1 MTSDQP
7 VPRNYL
13 TLDYVEAPDGSFEWD
28 GRESF
33 SRIIPKLQVS
43 WDSTSL
49 GALKK
54 CPRLYQLSIVE
65 GWRRTPRPGTPGN
78 IHFRYGILYHR
89 ALEVYDH
96 KKSEGMVHDDAM
108 VETLL
113 DLVEGC
119 MDWEDLADKDAAE
132 VATGDGFHVRKL
144 GAESDSPGWQKL
156 LGVWDPNA
164 QLDPDKAAK
173 NAKTVPN
180 LFRSVVWYL
189 DRFGDK
195 DPIDT
200 IQLDNGKPAVELSF
214 RFDAG
219 FKTSSTGEPILLSG
233 HLDRVGMFAGLGH
246 VVDRKT
252 SSSTLGQYYFDQFNP
267 HNQMSLYSIAGRVV
281 TNTPIKGVIIDAA
294 HIAKGFTAFARGITT
309 RTEGQLEEWL
319 SDFKFYV
326 ALAERFATS
335 NYWPMNDT
343 ACNDFGG
350 CAFRGICSKDPKVRL
365 TYLKNQFHIEKW
377 DPLKVR
383 GDIDNH

>member
-1 MTSDQP
+1 MNSEQS
-7 VPRNYL
+7 VPKNYL
-13 TLDYVEAPDGSFEWD
+13 TLATVQNADGSWEWD

-33 SRIIPKLQVS
+33 SKVIPKLQIS

-65 GWRRTPRPGTPGN
+65 GWRPTPRPGSPGN

-96 KKSEGMVHDDAM
+96 KKSDGLDHEEAVI
-108 VETLL
+108 ETVI
-113 DLVEGC
+113 DLVHGC
-119 MDWEDLADKDAAE
+119 MDWEDLVDKEAAE
-132 VATGDGFHVRKL
+132 RATGDGHHVRKTTEA
-144 GAESDSPGWQKL
+144 GGWQRL
-156 LGVWDPNA
+156 IGVWNPND
-164 QLDPDKAAK
+164 QLDEDKAAK
-173 NAKTVPN
+173 NAKTIPN

-189 DRFGDK
+189 DRFGDH
-195 DPIDT
+195 DPIET
-200 IQLDNGKPAVELSF
+200 IQLANGRPAVELSF

-219 FKTSSTGEPILLSG
+219 FTTGSTGEPIMLSG
-233 HLDRVGMFAGLGH
+233 HLDRAGMFAGLGH

-267 HNQMSLYSIAGRVV
+267 HNQMTLYSIAGRIV

-309 RTEGQLEEWL
+309 RTEGQLEEWI

-335 NYWPMNDT
+335 EYWPMNDT
-343 ACNDFGG
+343 ACNDYGG
-350 CAFRGICSKDPKVRL
+350 CTFRGICSKDPAVRL
-365 TYLKNQFHIEKW
+365 AYLKSKFHIEKW

-383 GDIDNH
+383 GEID

>member
-1 MTSDQP
+1 MTSDP
-7 VPRNYL
+7 HP
-13 TLDYVEAPDGSFEWD
+13 EWD

-33 SRIIPKLQVS
+33 SRINPKLQIG

-96 KKSEGMVHDDAM
+96 KRSEGLDHEAAVL
-108 VETLL
+108 ESII
-113 DLVEGC
+113 DLVHGC
-119 MDWEDLADKDAAE
+119 ADWEDLPDKEAAE
-132 VATGDGFHVRKL
+132 RATGDGHHVRKVTD
-144 GAESDSPGWQKL
+144 GPSPGWQRYV
-156 LGVWDPNA
+156 GPWDPNKE
-164 QLDPDKAAK
+164 LDEDKAAK
-173 NAKTVPN
+173 NAKTIPN

-189 DRFGDK
+189 DRFGEN

-200 IQLDNGKPAVELSF
+200 IQLENGKPAVELSF
-214 RFDAG
+214 RFNAG
-219 FKTSSTGEPILLSG
+219 FDTQSTGEPIMLSG
-233 HLDRVGMFAGLGH
+233 HLDRAGNFAGMAH

-267 HNQMSLYSIAGRVV
+267 NNQMSLYSIAGRVV
-281 TNTPIKGVIIDAA
+281 TGTPIKGVIIDAA
-294 HIAKGFTAFARGITT
+294 QIAKGFTAFQRGITT

-319 SDFKFYV
+319 NDFQFYV
-326 ALAERFATS
+326 ALAERFAS
-335 NYWPMNDT
+335 SGYWPMNDT

-350 CAFRGICSKDPKVRL
+350 CTFRGICSKDPKVRD
-365 TYLKNQFHIEKW
+365 TYLKSAFHIDRW

-383 GDIDNH
+383 GEI